1 MRKILLLALM
11 MLLPVFVFPK
21 NDGYLYEVINK
32 TICENDSTEI
42 YELKYL
48 YIKNCVKYNYKQT
61 FIKDTIKIKHIKD
74 SWICVG
80 DTINIVIVDDSKF
93 RFNFK

>member
-32 TICENDSTEI
+32 KIYENDSTEI

-48 YIKNCVKYNYKQT
+48 YIKNWGVLNRSC
-61 FIKDTIKIKHIKD
+61 
-74 SWICVG
+74 
-80 DTINIVIVDDSKF
+80 
-93 RFNFK
+93 FNVH